1 MIYTIK
7 RSKFN
12 ELDKNSYNLVLSID
26 NDFYIDSNE
35 KLKTPF
41 TKTTFTRAELDTILR
56 EQKDLKIA
64 ELNLACDKRMES
76 FTSDALGEPHNY
88 GVTLED
94 QLNLLSLVVANLGSF
109 FRCKKENETSK
120 NVLHTKEQI
129 QKVFKDGLIFKSQL
143 LNACGNL
150 KLYVET
156 LNDINAIKAL
166 TFDNYSFEKQTID
179 LPVVKYPDSED
190 TKHLLN

>member
-12 ELDKNSYNLVLSID
+12 ELNQNTYNVVLSID
-26 NDFYIDSNE
+26 NDFYIDSTE

-41 TKTTFTRAELDTILR
+41 TKTNFTRAELDTILR

-64 ELNLACDKRMES
+64 ELNLSCDKKMES
-76 FTSDALGEPHNY
+76 FTSSALGEPHQY

-109 FRCKKENETSK
+109 FRCKKENQIPK
-120 NVLHTKEQI
+120 NILHSKEQI

-143 LNACGNL
+143 LNACGVL
-150 KLYVET
+150 KLYVEG

-166 TFDNYSFEKQTID
+166 TFDNFNFNKQTID
-179 LPVVKYPDSED
+179 LPQVKYPETED